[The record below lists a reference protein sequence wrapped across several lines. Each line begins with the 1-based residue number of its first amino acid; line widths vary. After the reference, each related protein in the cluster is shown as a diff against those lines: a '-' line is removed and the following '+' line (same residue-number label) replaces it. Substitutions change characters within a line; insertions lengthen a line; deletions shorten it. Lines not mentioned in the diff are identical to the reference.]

1 MFTMPAGHG
10 LGSGRGL
17 FQAIAGAA
25 SVVRREDVD
34 LLPLSQPSS
43 EGPAPPSAS
52 PGPPSPGPAL
62 SQPRLSPRP
71 ALPRPARA
79 RARPS
84 PGPARAPARP
94 SPGPALPRP
103 CPGPG
108 PPLPEHPQ
116 HADPGERRRTSLPP
130 ECPLRGKRDVDLL
143 PLSQPSS
150 EGPAPPFRLP
160 RPRPPPAP
168 PLSQPRLSPGPAP
181 GPGAPLPR
189 PAPGPGPPSPWPRP
203 PPALPRARA
212 RPPRAHEPPS
222 TRSLA
227 RGLKPAGRPQIYKY
241 SGELDA
247 ATELLDR
254 ALYCLEAAWHP
265 QFKPASGACR
275 LDFAVM
281 ENKAWSSGACRCSF
295 AAAAPAPPSVPLDR
309 FPLLGFEPNVVPPET
324 AKLLLALD
332 PDSDLMGVL
341 QCIDYFALRARE
353 YKFLLELAG
362 AALFLPIAL
371 NSSAYAL
378 MRVARDG
385 GAAPVDELV
394 LRRLFSHTLDPASPA
409 PPTPSAAALAAALL
423 RQAVLMY
430 PGAVRPL
437 LENYNVK
444 PDSGV
449 RGRGGT
455 PTRAPGAGPP
465 YTGGP
470 SSTTTSRPPASSSRP

>member
-34 LLPLSQPSS
+34 LLPLSQPLFG
-43 EGPAPPSAS
+43 GPAP
-52 PGPPSPGPAL
+52 
-62 SQPRLSPRP
+62 
-71 ALPRPARA
+71 ALPPPPP
-79 RARPS
+79 RPS
-84 PGPARAPARP
+84 PGPAPLPSPPLPPARPSPRPRPGPGRAPPPGPPRAPARP
-94 SPGPALPRP
+94 SPGPA
-103 CPGPG
+103 
-108 PPLPEHPQ
+108 
-116 HADPGERRRTSLPP
+116 
-130 ECPLRGKRDVDLL
+130 
-143 PLSQPSS
+143 
-150 EGPAPPFRLP
+150 
-160 RPRPPPAP
+160 
-168 PLSQPRLSPGPAP
+168 
-181 GPGAPLPR
+181 
-189 PAPGPGPPSPWPRP
+189 P

-212 RPPRAHEPPS
+212 RPSPEHPQHADPRREEADLPTPGVPLRGEERTWTSFPSPSPSSEGPAPALPPPPAPPLPRPRPSPSPASPPGPPGPRARPSPGPPRPGPAPPPAPPLPRPCPGPRARPSPSTRTPS

-295 AAAAPAPPSVPLDR
+295 AAAAPAPPS
-309 FPLLGFEPNVVPPET
+309 
-324 AKLLLALD
+324 
-332 PDSDLMGVL
+332 
-341 QCIDYFALRARE
+341 CIDYFALRARE
-353 YKFLLELAG
+353 YKFLLELVAAPALPGRSASFVREPPLSSGSRPSSSPSPSTPRVRAHARG
-362 AALFLPIAL
+362 A
-371 NSSAYAL
+371 
-378 MRVARDG
+378 DG

-444 PDSGV
+444 PDSG
-449 RGRGGT
+449 
-455 PTRAPGAGPP
+455 GAGLGRPTQAALFDDDEPAASVELPP
-465 YTGGP
+465 
-470 SSTTTSRPPASSSRP
+470 

>member
-10 LGSGRGL
+10 LGSAGAFFKRSP
-17 FQAIAGAA
+17 APRPSSDGAA
-25 SVVRREDVD
+25 S
-34 LLPLSQPSS
+34 SSSHQPTPT
-43 EGPAPPSAS
+43 PA
-52 PGPPSPGPAL
+52 
-62 SQPRLSPRP
+62 
-71 ALPRPARA
+71 
-79 RARPS
+79 
-84 PGPARAPARP
+84 
-94 SPGPALPRP
+94 
-103 CPGPG
+103 
-108 PPLPEHPQ
+108 
-116 HADPGERRRTSLPP
+116 
-130 ECPLRGKRDVDLL
+130 
-143 PLSQPSS
+143 
-150 EGPAPPFRLP
+150 
-160 RPRPPPAP
+160 
-168 PLSQPRLSPGPAP
+168 
-181 GPGAPLPR
+181 
-189 PAPGPGPPSPWPRP
+189 
-203 PPALPRARA
+203 
-212 RPPRAHEPPS
+212 
-222 TRSLA
+222 
-227 RGLKPAGRPQIYKY
+227 IYKY

-353 YKFLLELAG
+353 YKFLLELV
-362 AALFLPIAL
+362 AAPALPGRSASFVREPPLSRREPPLFLPIAL
-371 NSSAYAL
+371 NSS
-378 MRVARDG
+378 
-385 GAAPVDELV
+385 V

-409 PPTPSAAALAAALL
+409 PPPPSAAALAAALL

>member
-1 MFTMPAGHG
+1 MLTPE
-10 LGSGRGL
+10 RG
-17 FQAIAGAA
+17 GGPPYPP
-25 SVVRREDVD
+25 EC
-34 LLPLSQPSS
+34 PLRGEERTWTSFPSPSPSS
-43 EGPAPPSAS
+43 EGPAPALPPPPA
-52 PGPPSPGPAL
+52 PPLPRPRPSP
-62 SQPRLSPRP
+62 QPRLSPRP
-71 ALPRPARA
+71 RPGPRARPSPRPRPGP

-84 PGPARAPARP
+84 PGPA
-94 SPGPALPRP
+94 
-103 CPGPG
+103 
-108 PPLPEHPQ
+108 
-116 HADPGERRRTSLPP
+116 
-130 ECPLRGKRDVDLL
+130 
-143 PLSQPSS
+143 
-150 EGPAPPFRLP
+150 
-160 RPRPPPAP
+160 
-168 PLSQPRLSPGPAP
+168 
-181 GPGAPLPR
+181 
-189 PAPGPGPPSPWPRP
+189 P
-203 PPALPRARA
+203 PPALPGPRA
-212 RPPRAHEPPS
+212 RPSPEHTNPRAHEAWPG
-222 TRSLA
+222 
-227 RGLKPAGRPQIYKY
+227 GLKPAGRPQIYKY

-295 AAAAPAPPSVPLDR
+295 AAAAPAPPS
-309 FPLLGFEPNVVPPET
+309 
-324 AKLLLALD
+324 
-332 PDSDLMGVL
+332 
-341 QCIDYFALRARE
+341 CIDYFALRARE
-353 YKFLLELAG
+353 YKFLLELV
-362 AALFLPIAL
+362 AAPALPGRSASFVREPPLSRREPPLFLPIAL